1 MHKSEGGQ
9 RRRAR
14 ITVPGATKVGVDGY
28 IYPVKWLT
36 PVLLLCIL
44 GFLQPLAAQDDLRVA
59 HTLDRSAATL
69 VPPTAYPSYDLYE
82 DIMFELA
89 RRYPRKCRI
98 EIWGTL
104 PSGRRIMVL
113 KLADDLAASRVR
125 PQVLCTATMHGDELA
140 GYWVLLKLAET
151 LLRDDETGLL
161 RDVAL
166 YINPL
171 ANPDGAFRAGNHSLA
186 GAQRGNAR
194 GVDLNRNYPDPDDGR
209 YPDGNDHQP
218 ETRIFMRAAESH
230 GFDLAINFHGGAELF
245 NYPWDTFRSRHPDTE
260 WWRSVSRAFAQ
271 TAQRNSR
278 LGNYFKDRANGTT
291 NGHDWYPISG
301 SRQDYMNFYHR
312 TREATVEITNAKRF
326 PSSDLPDLWQSLE
339 GALMDYLHEARYGIH
354 GIVTDQVTGQPLRAH
369 VTIPGHDEM
378 QSSVYSERATGDFY
392 RYLAPGTYRLVIS
405 APGYRSRTVIVSL
418 RDKQRRT
425 LQLALERKPLDPP
438 ARKK

>member
-1 MHKSEGGQ
+1 M
-9 RRRAR
+9 A
-14 ITVPGATKVGVDGY
+14 IGAGRTTISPFIGY
-28 IYPVKWLT
+28 LYVVKWIT
-36 PVLLLCIL
+36 PVLLLLCL
-44 GFLQPLAAQDDLRVA
+44 GGLSPVFAQGEVRV
-59 HTLDRSAATL
+59 STL
-69 VPPTAYPSYDLYE
+69 VDRTATRLVPEKSYPSYDAYE

-89 RRYPRKCRI
+89 RRYPDRCRI

-104 PSGRRIMVL
+104 PSGRRILVL
-113 KLADDLAASRVR
+113 KLADEVTNSRNR

-140 GYWVLLKLAET
+140 GYWLLLKLAET
-151 LLRDDETGLL
+151 LLLQQSSGLL
-161 RDVAL
+161 SEVAL
-166 YINPL
+166 FINPL
-171 ANPDGAFRAGNHSLA
+171 ANPDGAFRAGNRSLA
-186 GAQRGNAR
+186 GAQRGNAN

-218 ETRIFMRAAESH
+218 ETRMFMRAAESH

-245 NYPWDTFRSRHPDTE
+245 NYPWDTFRNRHPDTE
-260 WWRSVSRAFAQ
+260 WWRRVSREFAQ
-271 TAQRNSR
+271 SAQRDSH

-301 SRQDYMNFYHR
+301 SRQDYMNYYHR

-326 PSSDLPDLWQSLE
+326 PSEDLPDLWESLRH
-339 GALMDYLHEARYGIH
+339 ALLNYLDEARFGIH
-354 GIVTDQVTGQPLRAH
+354 GVVTDQVTGLPLRAH

-392 RYLAPGTYRLVIS
+392 RYLAPGTYRLMVS

-418 RDKQRRT
+418 RDKQRRE
-425 LQLALERKPLDPP
+425 LQIALEREELAAP

>member
-1 MHKSEGGQ
+1 MK
-9 RRRAR
+9 R
-14 ITVPGATKVGVDGY
+14 I
-28 IYPVKWLT
+28 I
-36 PVLLLCIL
+36 PVLLFLLL
-44 GFLQPLAAQDDLRVA
+44 GSVFPVFGQEDLRVSLL
-59 HTLDRSAATL
+59 LDREAPTL
-69 VPPTAYPSYDLYE
+69 VPAAAYPSYDVYE

-89 RRYPRKCRI
+89 RRYPQRCRI

-104 PSGRRIMVL
+104 PSGRRILVL
-113 KLADDLAASRVR
+113 KLADDVRHSRAR

-140 GYWVLLKLAET
+140 GYWILLRLAET
-151 LLRDDETGLL
+151 LLRNDATGLL
-161 RDVAL
+161 SDVAL
-166 YINPL
+166 FINPL
-171 ANPDGAFRAGNHSLA
+171 ANPDGAFRAGNRSLA
-186 GAQRGNAR
+186 GAQRGNAQ

-260 WWRSVSRAFAQ
+260 WWRNVSRDFAQ
-271 TAQRNSR
+271 TAQRDSR

-301 SRQDYMNFYHR
+301 SRQDYMNYYHR

-326 PSSDLPDLWQSLE
+326 PAKDLPDLWVSLRS
-339 GALMDYLHEARYGIH
+339 ALLNYLNEARYGIH
-354 GIVTDQVTGQPLRAH
+354 GIVTDQVTGLPLRAH

-378 QSSVYSERATGDFY
+378 QSSVYSERITGDFY
-392 RYLAPGTYRLVIS
+392 RYLAPGTYRLLVS

-418 RDKQRRT
+418 RDKQRKE
-425 LQLALERKPLDPP
+425 LQIALERDPLDPP